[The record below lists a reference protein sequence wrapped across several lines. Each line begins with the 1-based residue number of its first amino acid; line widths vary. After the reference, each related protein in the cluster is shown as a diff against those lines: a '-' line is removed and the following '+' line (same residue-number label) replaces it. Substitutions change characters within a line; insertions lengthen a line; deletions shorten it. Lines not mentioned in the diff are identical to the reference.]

1 MAILFTLLT
10 SITFSVTWI
19 IPESVLSL
27 RVQNILKLDAPPI
40 AQEISLYIREHLN
53 LSDSNTYDNAV
64 RWVSSDE
71 HIATVDGT
79 GKVSALFE
87 GNTEIC
93 LLTERGRTL
102 ITWELSV
109 ISPKMDFST
118 EVWDLCVGD
127 INSLTYVTYL
137 SGLDLIWNSS
147 NPAIATV
154 DGSGKLMR

>member
-1 MAILFTLLT
+1 MVFTIYLILHRDKKYSIHMAILFTLLT

-93 LLTERGRTL
+93 LLTE
-102 ITWELSV
+102 
-109 ISPKMDFST
+109 
-118 EVWDLCVGD
+118 
-127 INSLTYVTYL
+127 
-137 SGLDLIWNSS
+137 
-147 NPAIATV
+147 
-154 DGSGKLMR
+154 